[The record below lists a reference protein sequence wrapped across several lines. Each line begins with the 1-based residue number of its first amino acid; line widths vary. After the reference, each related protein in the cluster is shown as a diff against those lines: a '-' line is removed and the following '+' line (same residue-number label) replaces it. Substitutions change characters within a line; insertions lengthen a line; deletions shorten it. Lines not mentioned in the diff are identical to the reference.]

1 MILPDSILGVLG
13 GGQLGRMFTVAARS
27 MGYRVWVLDPDP
39 GSPAGAIA
47 DRHLRAAYRDEA
59 ALTDMGE
66 NCAAITTEFENVPAE
81 TLQFLESRVP
91 VRPASRAVA
100 IARDRILEKTFIR
113 EQGLATAPFV
123 AIRKEDDLADA
134 CQQLEMPALLKTAQ
148 LGYDGKGQLAVSNPD
163 EARQGFQRL
172 GATPCVLEERVQ
184 LELELSV
191 ILARSVTGETALFP
205 VAENTHV
212 NGILDTSCVPARV
225 SNELAAQ
232 AERMAR
238 KLADAMQYC
247 GVLAVEF
254 FLTANGKLLINEM
267 APRPHNSGHYTLDAC
282 LNSQFEQQV
291 RTLCGLPP
299 GSTALLS
306 PVVMVNILGDWWA
319 EGTPPPW
326 GQLFNHPQT
335 KLHLYGK
342 QQARVGRK
350 MGHFNCLA
358 AELDEAIH
366 TAEQVR
372 AELTTERTTKFSRG
386 QST

>member
-39 GSPAGAIA
+39 DSPAGAIA
-47 DRHLRAAYRDEA
+47 DRHLRAVYDDEA
-59 ALTDMGE
+59 ALADMGE
-66 NCAAITTEFENVPAE
+66 NCAAVTTEFENVPAE
-81 TLQFLESRVP
+81 TLQLLESRLP
-91 VRPASRAVA
+91 VRPAARAVA
-100 IARDRILEKTFIR
+100 IARDRILEKNFIR
-113 EQGLATAPFV
+113 EQGLATAPFF
-123 AIRKEDDLADA
+123 AIQKEEDLADA

-163 EARQGFQRL
+163 QARQGFQQL
-172 GATPCVLEERVQ
+172 QETPCVLEERVQ

-191 ILARSVTGETALFP
+191 ILARSVTGETAVFP
-205 VAENTHV
+205 VGENTHV

-225 SNELAAQ
+225 SDELAAQ

-254 FLTANGKLLINEM
+254 FLTASGELLINEM
-267 APRPHNSGHYTLDAC
+267 APRPHNSGHYTVDAC
-282 LNSQFEQQV
+282 VNSQFEQQV

-299 GSTALLS
+299 GSTTLLS
-306 PVVMVNILGDWWA
+306 PVVMVNILGDWWR

-326 GQLFNHPQT
+326 ERLFKHPQT

-350 MGHFNCLA
+350 MGHYNCLA
-358 AELDEAIH
+358 TDLEQALH

-372 AELTTERTTKFSRG
+372 AELTT
-386 QST
+386 

>member
-39 GSPAGAIA
+39 HSPAGGLA
-47 DRHLRAAYRDEA
+47 DRHLRAEYRDEA

-66 NCAAITTEFENVPAE
+66 HCAAITTEFENVPAE
-81 TLQFLESRVP
+81 TLQFLESRVA
-91 VRPASRAVA
+91 VRPSSRAVA

-113 EQGLATAPFV
+113 QQGLATAPFF
-123 AIRKEDDLADA
+123 AIQKEDDLVDA
-134 CQQLEMPALLKTAQ
+134 CQQLRMPALLKTAQ
-148 LGYDGKGQLAVSNPD
+148 LGYDGKGQLTVSTPE
-163 EARQGFQRL
+163 EARQGFQQL
-172 GATPCVLEERVQ
+172 GAIPCVLEERVQ

-191 ILARSVTGETALFP
+191 ILARSGTGETAVFP
-205 VAENTHV
+205 VGENSHV
-212 NGILDTSCVPARV
+212 NGILDTTCVPARV
-225 SNELAAQ
+225 SDEITGQ
-232 AERMAR
+232 AEQMAR
-238 KLADAMQYC
+238 KLADAMHYC

-254 FLTANGKLLINEM
+254 FLARSGELLINEM

-299 GSTALLS
+299 GSTDLLS
-306 PVVMVNILGDWWA
+306 PVVMVNILGDWWR
-319 EGTPPPW
+319 GGIPPPW
-326 GQLFNHPQT
+326 EHLFDHPQT

-342 QQARVGRK
+342 QQARAGRK
-350 MGHFNCLA
+350 MGHYNCLA
-358 AELDEAIH
+358 TELDEAIH

-372 AELTTERTTKFSRG
+372 AELTMK
-386 QST
+386 ST